1 MKIEILF
8 IRRNEI
14 TQLLQMASKIATEF
28 ALHAGRTA
36 TQRGF
41 GIPKSSRLA
50 RQAKGATGRNLTPF
64 PIQSLTTYTGTI
76 DEKFGPNLEKGFN
89 GKWTKVK
96 NWGPSKFRKDTYLKN
111 TKKWSKRERNNKEAF
126 WQDDD
131 EEEKQQRN
139 FAETSQNQ
147 TSFDIPEYNMFKS
160 TQRATFPPA
169 KHNAWKSDNTKHL
182 IDMLKGG
189 KNENDAFD
197 NHITYLAW
205 DTHILQLENETK
217 KRIETNETN
226 KRKGTKR
233 KFGEI
238 DDDDDDPPPTPPTS
252 PAALPVE
259 VEEEEEEDDDEEVI
273 LLVAQH

>member
-50 RQAKGATGRNLTPF
+50 RQAKGATGRNITPF
-64 PIQSLTTYTGTI
+64 PIQSLTTYDGTI

-96 NWGPSKFRKDTYLKN
+96 NWGPSKFRNDTYLKN

-126 WQDDD
+126 WHDDDD

-217 KRIETNETN
+217 KRIETN
-226 KRKGTKR
+226 KR

-238 DDDDDDPPPTPPTS
+238 NDDDPPPNPPTS

-259 VEEEEEEDDDEEVI
+259 EEEEEEEDDEEEVI